1 MYKSCSENMI
11 FDCIDICSID
21 LCEYVNDGNE
31 KKYIFM
37 REIWVSH
44 DIE

>member
-1 MYKSCSENMI
+1 MYKSCSKNMI
-11 FDCIDICSID
+11 FDCMDICSID
-21 LCEYVNDGNE
+21 LCEYVNNESE
-31 KKYIFM
+31 KKYM